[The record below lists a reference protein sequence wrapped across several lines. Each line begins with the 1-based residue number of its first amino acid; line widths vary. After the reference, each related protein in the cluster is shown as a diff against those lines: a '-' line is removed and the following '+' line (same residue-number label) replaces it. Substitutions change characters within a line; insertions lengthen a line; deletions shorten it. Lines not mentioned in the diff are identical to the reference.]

1 MKYQIIPK
9 QTLKGIVK
17 AVHDGDSFKI
27 QFENGEVE
35 WIRLW
40 GCDAP
45 EVVSNHVT
53 QSQPYG
59 KESGDQLRNLIKG
72 NDVVVETL
80 FRDQYQRMICKLK
93 LIMEDPATEDLIVD
107 LTSHLIS
114 NGWAWFLEEPSMT
127 KEEKIQLKGWH
138 DLTKKTKNGLW
149 GYPGRKLRPSTWR
162 NNHKKFSLTK
172 EFPDLW

>member
-80 FRDQYQRMICKLK
+80 FRDQYQRMICKVK
-93 LIMEDPATEDLIVD
+93 LVDPISKNEID
-107 LTSHLIS
+107 LTWLTIS
-114 NGWAWFLEEPSMT
+114 KGYAWWLEEPSMT

-138 DLTKKTKNGLW
+138 DAAKQSKNGLW
-149 GYPGRKLRPSTWR
+149 NYPGRKLRPSTWR